1 MKLSITYLLLS
12 VMSVMSL
19 ATSDRTVHCALTIP
33 LIEEENSQRDQAD
46 ATEAPMQEVE
56 KAAEAV
62 AERRAVATGPR
73 SAISAASLA
82 TMRTSALMPP
92 IFKRF

>member
-1 MKLSITYLLLS
+1 
-12 VMSVMSL
+12 MSVERW
-19 ATSDRTVHCALTIP
+19 ATSDRTVHCESTTP
-33 LIEEENSQRDQAD
+33 LIEEENSQRDRAD
-46 ATEAPMQEVE
+46 ATETPMQEVE

>member
-19 ATSDRTVHCALTIP
+19 ATSDLTVHCALTIP
-33 LIEEENSQRDQAD
+33 LIEEENSQRDRAD
-46 ATEAPMQEVE
+46 ETETLMQEVE

-62 AERRAVATGPR
+62 AERKAVATGPR

-82 TMRTSALMPP
+82 TVRTSD
-92 IFKRF
+92 